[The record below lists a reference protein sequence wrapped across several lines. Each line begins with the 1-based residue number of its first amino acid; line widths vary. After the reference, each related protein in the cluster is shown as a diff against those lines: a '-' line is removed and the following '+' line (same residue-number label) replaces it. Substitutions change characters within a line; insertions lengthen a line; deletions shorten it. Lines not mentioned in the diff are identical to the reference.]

1 MKETVSGS
9 IARMG
14 QNQKSFI
21 LQEQD
26 GKWFGAFA
34 VDQLQGA
41 NLGDKVQFFYESV
54 EKNGRTFN
62 NIKGNVSLVSKTSA
76 SNMDEKQPSL
86 PRERLILRQNAL
98 TNAVNFLAAN
108 PMAEAKKA
116 GPLEEGNHLAR
127 IAAVL
132 ETASQFEAWTSG
144 DSDMRSSETQPS
156 AQNSGGD
163 PSPQDWS
170 EAAASLKQAS

>member
-62 NIKGNVSLVSKTSA
+62 NIKGNVSVLGKTSPPSA
-76 SNMDEKQPSL
+76 DALSSPSL
-86 PRERLILRQNAL
+86 SREWLILRQNAL
-98 TNAVNFLAAN
+98 TNAVNFTAN
-108 PMAEAKKA
+108 NPNSDLTVE
-116 GPLEEGNHLAR
+116 
-127 IAAVL
+127 AVL
-132 ETASQFEAWTSG
+132 ETAAEFVAWTSG
-144 DSDMRSSETQPS
+144 DSEKLELEE
-156 AQNSGGD
+156 
-163 PSPQDWS
+163 
-170 EAAASLKQAS
+170 EAAQEKGEPTVADWKEAAVELVKAAS

>member
-62 NIKGNVSLVSKTSA
+62 NIKGNVSVLGKTSPPSA
-76 SNMDEKQPSL
+76 DALSSPSL
-86 PRERLILRQNAL
+86 SREWLILRQNAL
-98 TNAVNFLAAN
+98 TNAVNFTAN
-108 PMAEAKKA
+108 NPNSDSTVE
-116 GPLEEGNHLAR
+116 
-127 IAAVL
+127 AVL
-132 ETASQFEAWTSG
+132 ETAAEFVAWTSG
-144 DSDMRSSETQPS
+144 DSEKLELEEGG
-156 AQNSGGD
+156 AQEKGE
-163 PSPQDWS
+163 PTVADWK
-170 EAAASLKQAS
+170 EAAVELVKAAS

>member
-62 NIKGNVSLVSKTSA
+62 NIKGNVSVLGKTSPPGA
-76 SNMDEKQPSL
+76 DALSSPSL
-86 PRERLILRQNAL
+86 SREWLILRQNAL
-98 TNAVNFLAAN
+98 TNAVNFTAN
-108 PMAEAKKA
+108 NPNSDLTVE
-116 GPLEEGNHLAR
+116 
-127 IAAVL
+127 AVL
-132 ETASQFEAWTSG
+132 ETAAEFVAWTSG
-144 DSDMRSSETQPS
+144 DSEKLELEE
-156 AQNSGGD
+156 
-163 PSPQDWS
+163 
-170 EAAASLKQAS
+170 EAAQEKGEPTVADWKEAAVELVKAAS

>member
-62 NIKGNVSLVSKTSA
+62 NIKGNVSVLGKTSPPSA
-76 SNMDEKQPSL
+76 DALSSPSL
-86 PRERLILRQNAL
+86 SREWLILRQNAL
-98 TNAVNFLAAN
+98 TNAVNFTAN
-108 PMAEAKKA
+108 NPNSDSTVE
-116 GPLEEGNHLAR
+116 
-127 IAAVL
+127 AVL
-132 ETASQFEAWTSG
+132 ETAAEFVAWTSG
-144 DSDMRSSETQPS
+144 DSEKLELEE
-156 AQNSGGD
+156 
-163 PSPQDWS
+163 
-170 EAAASLKQAS
+170 EAAQEKGEPTVADWKEAAVELVKAAS